1 MGLNR
6 LKTEKFQ
13 NLLKNFRVLAPAQ
26 RAAGG
31 CSPLKATPGRGPAA
45 RRKFFRI
52 LVASVEKLMIF
63 WWHMSI
69 SSCFFSLILG
79 LFLLLHFI
87 KGGYTL
93 KWGKMVEN
101 DKSVFYRYHTV
112 TKFSPAQRAVGDCS
126 PLKESPGRGPP
137 QGENFSE
144 LLVKINDIF
153 MGIRWY
159 LPVYFWSNL
168 NYPII
173 KWGIYIR
180 FSGINT

>member
-1 MGLNR
+1 MGISWSGTKSSKNG
-6 LKTEKFQ
+6 KFS
-13 NLLKNFRVLAPAQ
+13 KFTKKFPGFSP
-26 RAAGG
+26 RAAG
-31 CSPLKATPGRGPAA
+31 
-45 RRKFFRI
+45 RRRLLASRKIFRI
-52 LVASVEKLMIF
+52 LVDSVEKLMFF

-101 DKSVFYRYHTV
+101 DTSVFYRYHTV

-159 LPVYFWSNL
+159 LPVVLCTFDQIWIIQSL
-168 NYPII
+168 NEV
-173 KWGIYIR
+173 YIR